1 MAPNKVIIIDDSLPN
16 SAPASIA
23 QKGRK
28 CDCGAGAESGL
39 VLLGVAVRWAEW
51 SRHFLAIEEFKI
63 VLGEERRYEC
73 SSI

>member
-23 QKGRK
+23 QKGKK

-39 VLLGVAVRWAEW
+39 VLLGVAVRWTFF
-51 SRHFLAIEEFKI
+51 SN
-63 VLGEERRYEC
+63 
-73 SSI
+73 

>member
-28 CDCGAGAESGL
+28 CDCETGAES
-39 VLLGVAVRWAEW
+39 AVG
-51 SRHFLAIEEFKI
+51 S
-63 VLGEERRYEC
+63 C
-73 SSI
+73 SEMGRMEQTFFSN